1 MNKNLIIDLTP
12 ETLSKNQ
19 NEFKRFLAV
28 IQSMESYGPDTLK
41 EASKMEKDFEIIN
54 SKYPYPKYP
63 FNYKERIT
71 RLKQAI
77 ELNQSFLNELIKIY
91 KPPPSYYVGIDFDE
105 IKHSRFDEQ
114 KFIINILIYTMR
126 DWAKEREEERKN
138 NYNDIINEV
147 IKHLPPEKNRK
158 DSNERYKILIPGCG
172 LNRLGYELVKYGYDV
187 ETNDYLF
194 LNGIFSDFIFNRSKK
209 EMQSI
214 QPFIYSFSNFLNE
227 DDVFKKFSFPNID
240 IDLKNNDK
248 YGKLKM
254 TVGDFLTIYNNIK
267 DYFDCVITCYFI
279 DTAQNVIHYIDQIY
293 NILKKG
299 GIWINFGPLSYHWS
313 VFPDSVSIELPY
325 DKIKEVIINYGFEY
339 IKEDFKMS
347 SFGHMDNHMHN
358 EIFKCIYF
366 AVKK

>member
-1 MNKNLIIDLTP
+1 MNQNLIIDLTP

-126 DWAKEREEERKN
+126 DWAKKRAGQLT
-138 NYNDIINEV
+138 Y
-147 IKHLPPEKNRK
+147 
-158 DSNERYKILIPGCG
+158 RYIVSCG
-172 LNRLGYELVKYGYDV
+172 LIAG
-187 ETNDYLF
+187 
-194 LNGIFSDFIFNRSKK
+194 
-209 EMQSI
+209 
-214 QPFIYSFSNFLNE
+214 
-227 DDVFKKFSFPNID
+227 
-240 IDLKNNDK
+240 
-248 YGKLKM
+248 
-254 TVGDFLTIYNNIK
+254 
-267 DYFDCVITCYFI
+267 
-279 DTAQNVIHYIDQIY
+279 
-293 NILKKG
+293 
-299 GIWINFGPLSYHWS
+299 LSYTEMA
-313 VFPDSVSIELPY
+313 DMLPGFILDCYIRRRNY
-325 DKIKEVIINYGFEY
+325 DDQMHGIKRGEEN
-339 IKEDFKMS
+339 
-347 SFGHMDNHMHN
+347 
-358 EIFKCIYF
+358 CPTQ
-366 AVKK
+366 A